1 MSKIMKRCVALLLAL
16 IISAAVVAPVLADS
30 PFQGYNYNYWGF
42 HVPAPVAMMPLRT
55 FGLPDIAPELGDM
68 NEPTDLHVDPENNI
82 LLVDS
87 GNNRIIIFDKDL
99 NLNRVVDGF
108 NRDGV
113 RDTFNRP
120 TGIFVTH
127 NMELYVAD
135 TDNHRIVVLDQYDNF
150 IREIVDPELEGVE
163 DDFLFLP
170 LHVVVDRGGRVFVI
184 VQRVFEGIMQFGS
197 DGEFIGY
204 FGTIGVGFNFIE
216 MFWRFFMTPEQRAVQ
231 QLFIP
236 TEFQSM
242 DIDEYGF
249 IFTTNLVGSGG
260 ASTSDFVMRLN
271 PRGEDVIV
279 NFNENVRING
289 DQNWR
294 SFGAL
299 GGPSVFVD
307 IAAISHGMYVA
318 LDSARG
324 RVYTYDNEG
333 NMLYVVGGTGA
344 LQGMMNRA
352 VSLAVIGDDY
362 LVLDA
367 HGRGRIVHFTP
378 TEYGA
383 LINTAIR
390 ARYDGDNATAVEMW
404 HRLVEIDEN
413 FALAWSGIGR
423 AALAAG
429 DNIQAMYYLRRGM
442 DIRYYSVA
450 FRRNRLDVMQD
461 TLPNVLTAGAILAG
475 VIVVVR
481 LVLRMRKKGAVA

>member
-1 MSKIMKRCVALLLAL
+1 MKKFAALLVA
-16 IISAAVVAPVLADS
+16 IIFIATPVLADM
-30 PFQGYNYNYWGF
+30 PYQGYNYNYWGL

-55 FGLPDIAPELGDM
+55 FGLHDIDPGLGEM
-68 NEPTDLHVDPENNI
+68 NDPTDLHVDPENNI

-87 GNNRIIIFDKDL
+87 GNDRIIIFDKDL
-99 NLNRVVDGF
+99 NLNRVLDGF
-108 NRDGV
+108 NRDGG

-135 TDNHRIVVLDQYDNF
+135 TDNHRIVVLDQDDNF
-150 IREIVDPELEGVE
+150 VREILTPEIEGLE

-184 VQRVFEGIMQFGS
+184 VQRVFEGMMQFNAQ
-197 DGEFIGY
+197 GEFIGY
-204 FGTIGVGFNFIE
+204 FGTIGVGFNLIE
-216 MFWRFFMTPEQRAVQ
+216 EFWRLFMTQEQRAVQ

-236 TEFQSM
+236 TEFQGM

-249 IFTTNLVGSGG
+249 IFTTNLVGVAG
-260 ASTSDFVMRLN
+260 AASSDFVMRLN
-271 PRGEDVIV
+271 PRGEDVLV

-333 NMLYVVGGTGA
+333 NVLHVVGGTGA
-344 LQGMMNRA
+344 LQGMMRRA
-352 VSLAVIGDDY
+352 VSIAVINDDY

-383 LINTAIR
+383 LISTAIR
-390 ARYDGDNATAVEMW
+390 ARYDGDNATAVEAW

-475 VIVVVR
+475 VIVVAR
-481 LVLRMRKKGAVA
+481 LVLRIRKKGAVA